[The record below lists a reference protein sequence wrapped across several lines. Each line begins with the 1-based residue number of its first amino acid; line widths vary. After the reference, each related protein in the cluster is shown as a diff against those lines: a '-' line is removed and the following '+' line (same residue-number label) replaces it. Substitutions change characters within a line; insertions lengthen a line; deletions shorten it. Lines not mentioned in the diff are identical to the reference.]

1 MDNSLRDMLV
11 KVYHLESLSQDK
23 QDEMIGQIGSLVFQG
38 VMIRVLP
45 MMSESQ
51 QKAFEKLA
59 TDNASP
65 EVVMSFLAKE
75 IPNFEQIVTEEAQ
88 NFYNQSQS
96 VMGNL

>member
-1 MDNSLRDMLV
+1 MLV
-11 KVYHLESLSQDK
+11 KVYHLESLPQDK

-45 MMSESQ
+45 TMSEGQ
-51 QKAFEKLA
+51 QKELEKMM
-59 TDNASP
+59 TGNAAP
-65 EVVMSFLAKE
+65 EAVMKYLAKE